1 MHDVMYVCTVFMYSM
16 YVCVCIRMY
25 TILNNVLVRLVL
37 ERLDGLGIDNKCI
50 FRAGKIV
57 YVCMYLYV
65 FMYVFIYIFMHVCI
79 CTLIEVYTVYV

>member
-1 MHDVMYVCTVFMYSM
+1 MYSIYVYSM

-57 YVCMYLYV
+57 YVCMYLCMYSCMYLSI
-65 FMYVFIYIFMHVCI
+65 FLCMYVFV
-79 CTLIEVYTVYV
+79 LL